1 MDDTLK
7 GLQPEPL
14 WGLFD
19 ELRRIPR
26 ASKVEERAAA
36 WVRRVADEQGAR
48 WASDEAG
55 NVVVYV
61 PASEGAQDAPVVI
74 LQGHL
79 DMVCEKD
86 SDVEFDFDQDPI
98 LLRREGKMLY
108 AQGTTLGADNG
119 IGVAAGMALLRDPT
133 VLHGPVEL
141 LFTIDEETGLT
152 GAQRLD
158 AALLSGK
165 TLINLDS
172 EEHGE
177 ICIGCAGGADTNA
190 TLAADLQPLSDPS
203 GYACVEVAVRG
214 LKGGHSGLDI
224 ALGRGNALLL
234 LADVLRQAVRRGIDV
249 QLVSFTGG
257 NKRNAIPREAQ
268 AVVWTDAPDRLR
280 ALVASEA
287 AAAVARHADAED
299 GLRVEVSAA
308 QAEPVVWAQ
317 ARRDALLS
325 ALSVVPNAVI
335 RMSRE
340 VAGLVQT
347 SNNVGVARYADGVL
361 ELVCATRSS
370 VNEELREAQ
379 DLIVGHLRHA
389 GFIVTPE
396 EGYPGW
402 APNTTSAI
410 LKRVED
416 VYAGI
421 FGEPARRAAIH
432 AGLECG
438 LLGAKLPGLDMVSIG
453 PDIFDPHCP
462 TEHCDVES
470 VASFWRLL
478 TGVLADVARGAR
490 Q

>member
-19 ELRRIPR
+19 ELRRVPR

-36 WVRRVADEQGAR
+36 WVKRVADEAGAR
-48 WASDEAG
+48 WASDDAG

-61 PASEGAQDAPVVI
+61 PASDGAEGAPTLI

-86 SDVEFDFDQDPI
+86 SDVEFNFDTDPI
-98 LLRREGKMLY
+98 RLRREGKMLY

-119 IGVAAGMALLRDPT
+119 IGVAAGLAVLRDPT
-133 VLHGPVEL
+133 VLHGPLEL

-158 AALLSGK
+158 ASLLSGR
-165 TLINLDS
+165 TLVNLDS

-177 ICIGCAGGADTNA
+177 ICIGCAGGADTRASLA
-190 TLAADLQPLSDPS
+190 TEPRPLEDPD
-203 GYACVEVAVRG
+203 GYTCMQVAVRG

-224 ALGRGNALLL
+224 ALGRANAILL
-234 LADVLRQAVRRGIDV
+234 LADVLLQAVRRGIDV
-249 QLVSFTGG
+249 QPVSFVGG

-268 AVVWTDAPDRLR
+268 AVLWTDAPARLR
-280 ALVASEA
+280 ELVARESA
-287 AAAVARHADAED
+287 AAAARYAGAEE
-299 GLRVEVSAA
+299 GLRIEIEGAT
-308 QAEPVVWAQ
+308 AEPVAWSPL
-317 ARRDALLS
+317 RRDALLM
-325 ALSVVPNAVI
+325 ALSGVPNAVI

-340 VAGLVQT
+340 VPGLVET
-347 SNNVGVARYADGVL
+347 SNNVGVASYADGTL

-370 VNEELREAQ
+370 VNDELRRAQ
-379 DLIVGHLRHA
+379 DSIVAMLRHA
-389 GFIVTPE
+389 GFDVAPE

-402 APNTTSAI
+402 APNPASQI
-410 LKRVED
+410 LVRVEA
-416 VYAGI
+416 VHTAI
-421 FGEPARRAAIH
+421 FGDPPRRAAIH

-453 PDIFDPHCP
+453 PDIFDPHSP
-462 TEHCDVES
+462 TEHVDVES
-470 VASFWRLL
+470 VGAFWRLL
-478 TGVLADVARGAR
+478 SGLLADVARSA
-490 Q
+490 